1 MFKKLLP
8 ILFTVMLI
16 PTIANAECSH
26 RWSSWTVSEYAD
38 CDSNGEEYRYCYECD
53 KEETRIIPATGH
65 QWGNWEISD
74 QPSCYSNGEKSRKC
88 LKCYEYQYETIPAYN
103 SHKWGDWIVDYEATC
118 GITGLR
124 HRYCLRCGEYV
135 SEDIPI
141 NENNH
146 KLGEWIKDEADALSA
161 GEIYRECDCG
171 KIKESKPIPKLK
183 AKVKLKKN
191 KVSLK
196 RKKTY
201 KLSIKKKTY
210 GDYVE
215 SYKSSNKK
223 VATVNS
229 KGKIT
234 ARKKGKATI
243 TVIMASDI
251 KAKCKVTVK

>member
-16 PTIANAECSH
+16 PTIVNAECSH

-103 SHKWGDWIVDYEATC
+103 SHQWGDWVVDNESTC
-118 GITGLR
+118 GDTGFR
-124 HRYCLRCGEYV
+124 HRYCVRCSEYQ
-135 SEDIPI
+135 SEETPI
-141 NENNH
+141 NPDNH
-146 KLGEWIKDEADALSA
+146 VLGEWMEIEADVFSG
-161 GEIYRECDCG
+161 GEKYRECDCG
-171 KIKESKPIPKLK
+171 KVKESIPTPQIK
-183 AKVKLKKN
+183 AFVKLKK
-191 KVSLK
+191 
-196 RKKTY
+196 T
-201 KLSIKKKTY
+201 KLSIGINKSYKIAVKKKAY

-223 VATVNS
+223 VAAVNS

-234 ARKKGKATI
+234 AKKKGKATI
-243 TVIMASDI
+243 TVIMASGI